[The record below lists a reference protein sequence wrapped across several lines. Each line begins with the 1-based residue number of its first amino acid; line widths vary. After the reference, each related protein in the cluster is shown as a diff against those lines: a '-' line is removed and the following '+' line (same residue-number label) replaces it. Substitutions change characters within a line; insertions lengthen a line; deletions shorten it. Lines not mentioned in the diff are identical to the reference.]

1 MIQPSS
7 PSVNLIKKKKK
18 DFFDRFI
25 TWALTIGR
33 FIVILTEVIA
43 LSTFLYRFSLDRK
56 LVDLH
61 DSIKQKQAI
70 VNLLKNNENK
80 YRNLQNRL
88 AVSSKFL
95 DSASET
101 TKIFTDLSDFAP
113 SDFIFN
119 NIKISEKSIQ
129 MDASTQSINSLT
141 VFIKK
146 LQEYPK
152 FASVSLDRIENK
164 TSSATIVVSI
174 TTHLQ

>member
-1 MIQPSS
+1 MVQPSS

-70 VNLLKNNENK
+70 VNLLKSNEEK
-80 YRNLQNRL
+80 YRNLQDRL
-88 AVSSKFL
+88 AVSSNHL
-95 DSASET
+95 DSAKET
-101 TKIFTDLSDFAP
+101 TKIFTDLFSLAP

-119 NIKISEKSIQ
+119 NIKISEKSVQI
-129 MDASTQSINSLT
+129 DARVQSVNSLT

-146 LQEYPK
+146 LKEYPK
-152 FASVSLDRIENK
+152 FSSVSLDRIENK
-164 TSSATIVVSI
+164 TSSAIIVVNI
-174 TTHLQ
+174 TARLL

>member
-1 MIQPSS
+1 MAQPS
-7 PSVNLIKKKKK
+7 PSINLIKKKKK

-43 LSTFLYRFSLDRK
+43 LSTFLYRFSLDRQ

-70 VNLLKNNENK
+70 VNLLKNNEDK

-88 AVSSKFL
+88 AVSSMFL
-95 DSASET
+95 DSANQT
-101 TKIFTDLSDFAP
+101 TKIFTDLTDFAP

-119 NIKISEKSIQ
+119 NIKISEKNIQ
-129 MDASTQSINSLT
+129 IDARVQSINSLT

-146 LQEYPK
+146 LQEHPK
-152 FASVSLDRIENK
+152 FSSVSLDRIENK

>member
-1 MIQPSS
+1 MAQPS
-7 PSVNLIKKKKK
+7 PSINLIKKKKK

-25 TWALTIGR
+25 AWALTIGR

-43 LSTFLYRFSLDRK
+43 LSTFLSRFSLDRK

-70 VNLLKNNENK
+70 VNLLKNNEDK

-95 DSASET
+95 DSANET
-101 TKIFTDLSDFAP
+101 TKIFTDLIDFAP

-119 NIKISEKSIQ
+119 NIRLSEQSIQ
-129 MDASTQSINSLT
+129 IDASVQSVNSLT
-141 VFIKK
+141 IFIKK

-152 FASVSLDRIENK
+152 FSSVSLDRIENK
-164 TSSATIVVSI
+164 TSSATIAVSI